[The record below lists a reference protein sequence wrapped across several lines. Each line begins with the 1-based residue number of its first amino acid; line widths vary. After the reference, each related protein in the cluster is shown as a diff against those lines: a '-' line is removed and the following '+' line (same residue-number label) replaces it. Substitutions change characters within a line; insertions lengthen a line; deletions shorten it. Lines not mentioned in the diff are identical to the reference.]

1 MLTRKKCYKQ
11 LRGRSGE
18 DITAHFL
25 RSRGYVIVERNYRN
39 RLGEID
45 LIATKEDLLVFIE
58 VKTRTS
64 TAYGLPQEAVTLVKQ
79 KKIRRTALA
88 YMQNKCIED
97 ADIRF
102 DVVGIIIDNDSGP
115 QIHHITDAF

>member
-1 MLTRKKCYKQ
+1 MLTGEKRYKQ
-11 LRGRSGE
+11 VRGRSGE

-64 TAYGLPQEAVTLVKQ
+64 TAYGLPQEAVTPVKQ

-102 DVVGIIIDNDSGP
+102 DVVGIIIDNDAGP